1 VCSHGNANSFGNLF
15 PRGSFTQKLDVF
27 FPRKRDQNAHAGRST
42 TIKKPA
48 WRRMVNPHNIQ
59 TSLAHETEIDIDL
72 LRPPKIVS
80 VVVRFERT
88 VSDTLNKELSVTLE
102 KEFRSRPNSRIRNRH
117 HVVRSRDICQYFLG
131 FNQEIPPSLR
141 IKLRRSKQL
150 AWNDKIE
157 MLPNQKEDR
166 QRLRGP
172 KKPRAAPAQLDIRRD
187 YVALQL
193 RDWNF

>member
-1 VCSHGNANSFGNLF
+1 MFL
-15 PRGSFTQKLDVF
+15 
-27 FPRKRDQNAHAGRST
+27 PRKRHQNADPSCST
-42 TIKKPA
+42 TIKKPT
-48 WRRMVNPHNIQ
+48 RRRVVNSNKIQ
-59 TSLAHETEIDIDL
+59 TSLAHESEIDLDL
-72 LRPPKIVS
+72 LRPPKIIPFA
-80 VVVRFERT
+80 VRLKGT
-88 VSDTLNKELSVTLE
+88 VSDTLNKELFVTLE
-102 KEFRSRPNSRIRNRH
+102 KEFRSRVNSRVWRLC
-117 HVVRSRDICQYFLG
+117 HVERSRDISQYFLG

-141 IKLRRSKQL
+141 IKLRRGKQL

-166 QRLRGP
+166 RRLRGP